1 MFKHQRGRLKSRQAY
16 CGFECSL
23 ELKAMKN
30 KLYFQ
35 QKTQV
40 YTNESLHFT
49 PPLLCQKS
57 HFQIIFVTSTEVK
70 QSTQPLQFG
79 IISSLNRRLTKFSI
93 SCDRGLLNS
102 NLKLSSTGRADLVTK
117 TALLKFLRCILSK
130 KPRPCFYLCR
140 SCEANWF
147 FLFLLFSFHCF
158 FSFHFLLSHTKPIIK
173 VKLIG
178 LFNQRRKASAKHNI
192 SPLLF
197 LTSAVAR
204 VKVYPRK

>member
-1 MFKHQRGRLKSRQAY
+1 M
-16 CGFECSL
+16 
-23 ELKAMKN
+23 
-30 KLYFQ
+30 
-35 QKTQV
+35 
-40 YTNESLHFT
+40 HF
-49 PPLLCQKS
+49 
-57 HFQIIFVTSTEVK
+57 I
-70 QSTQPLQFG
+70 
-79 IISSLNRRLTKFSI
+79 
-93 SCDRGLLNS
+93 
-102 NLKLSSTGRADLVTK
+102 
-117 TALLKFLRCILSK
+117 K

-197 LTSAVAR
+197 FTSAALSSCVCKWNVQIKRAFLKTFQIACPIR
-204 VKVYPRK
+204 LHFRIHIVWNHGSYMLFIYCALLDHALIIIT